1 MRAVLK
7 AEGVFREMS
16 QFVRICSQ
24 AELPQVGFAKE
35 FSVAGKV
42 LCLANVN
49 GAICATDNECP
60 HHGGPLGEGYVED
73 GKIVC
78 PWHSWAF
85 DPITGEATHFPK
97 AKVQVYEVSITNESV
112 FVKL

>member
-1 MRAVLK
+1 MR
-7 AEGVFREMS
+7 G
-16 QFVRICSQ
+16 FVRICSRT
-24 AELPQVGFAKE
+24 ELPQLGFAKE
-35 FSVAGKV
+35 FSGGGKV

-49 GAICATDNECP
+49 GAICATENECP

-85 DPITGEATHFPK
+85 DPITGEASHFPQ
-97 AKVQVYEVSITNESV
+97 AKVKVYEVTIINEDV
-112 FVKL
+112 FVNL